1 MLPYFILSYLIWS
14 DRICLSIYLSINQ
27 PTNQSIYMCMPK
39 FPRKRRR
46 PDQTGSHSMCEA
58 RTHHEAGPES
68 LSRPQDVATN
78 RHPQSTRMYQQDITH
93 THIHIH
99 IYIYGPIWVYIHICI
114 HTCARTF
121 CTKQRMGQIHVYK
134 VHVWVYIIPSV

>member
-1 MLPYFILSYLIWS
+1 
-14 DRICLSIYLSINQ
+14 
-27 PTNQSIYMCMPK
+27 MPK
-39 FPRKRRR
+39 LPRKRRR

-93 THIHIH
+93 TYTY
-99 IYIYGPIWVYIHICI
+99 IYIWTYMSIYPYMYTYMCTYILYEAKDGTDTCI
-114 HTCARTF
+114 
-121 CTKQRMGQIHVYK
+121 
-134 VHVWVYIIPSV
+134 